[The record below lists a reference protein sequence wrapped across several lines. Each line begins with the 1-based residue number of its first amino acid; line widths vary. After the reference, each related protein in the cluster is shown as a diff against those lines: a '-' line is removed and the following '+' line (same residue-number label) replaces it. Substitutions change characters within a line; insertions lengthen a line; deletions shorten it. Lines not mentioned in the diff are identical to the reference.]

1 MSNNNKKIISIN
13 ESYGGVYDSEHV
25 YRIGNIVSYNGN
37 TYIADIDV
45 KGIEP
50 TNNDYWTLYTSN
62 NNDVVVDGNYDDIKQ
77 LVTDNK
83 LEPGKQYIINDY
95 QYIYKLDNVIIG
107 SDDSG
112 YPSDKFSLVLT
123 ATSNHSFDKRVS
135 AVPQPNSS
143 KYYLTQLD
151 KFIIEYDIHH
161 KISND
166 KGVITF
172 MKDYANNEMPFDIY
186 NQRQYIGD
194 DIKTTYSVGTNYP
207 YLFGGT
213 AQWNSTTDDS
223 TTKFYNNK
231 IENVNCFYGNYLS
244 YNSKFYNNNFGK
256 TITFGYNILSGYG
269 STIQSC
275 TLSGYGSNIQYCILS
290 GIDST
295 IQSCILSGIYSTIQ
309 YCTLSGYLPTIQY
322 CTLSGYLPTIQ
333 YCTLSGY

>member
-77 LVTDNK
+77 LVTANK

-123 ATSNHSFDKRVS
+123 AISNNQFDINVKALTQATAS
-135 AVPQPNSS
+135 D
-143 KYYLTQLD
+143 YYLKHLNEFEI
-151 KFIIEYDIHH
+151 KYDIT
-161 KISND
+161 SD
-166 KGVITF
+166 
-172 MKDYANNEMPFDIY
+172 
-186 NQRQYIGD
+186 
-194 DIKTTYSVGTNYP
+194 GTN
-207 YLFGGT
+207 
-213 AQWNSTTDDS
+213 
-223 TTKFYNNK
+223 
-231 IENVNCFYGNYLS
+231 
-244 YNSKFYNNNFGK
+244 
-256 TITFGYNILSGYG
+256 
-269 STIQSC
+269 
-275 TLSGYGSNIQYCILS
+275 
-290 GIDST
+290 
-295 IQSCILSGIYSTIQ
+295 
-309 YCTLSGYLPTIQY
+309 
-322 CTLSGYLPTIQ
+322 
-333 YCTLSGY
+333 

>member
-62 NNDVVVDGNYDDIKQ
+62 DNDVVVDGKYDDIKQ

-95 QYIYKLDNVIIG
+95 QYISTVNDITIG
-107 SDDSG
+107 TDDSG

-166 KGVITF
+166 KGTITY
-172 MKDYANNEMPFDIY
+172 MMDYCHNTMLFD
-186 NQRQYIGD
+186 
-194 DIKTTYSVGTNYP
+194 
-207 YLFGGT
+207 
-213 AQWNSTTDDS
+213 
-223 TTKFYNNK
+223 FYNSRTH
-231 IENVNCFYGNYLS
+231 VDDTV
-244 YNSKFYNNNFGK
+244 K
-256 TITFGYNILSGYG
+256 TK
-269 STIQSC
+269 
-275 TLSGYGSNIQYCILS
+275 
-290 GIDST
+290 
-295 IQSCILSGIYSTIQ
+295 
-309 YCTLSGYLPTIQY
+309 
-322 CTLSGYLPTIQ
+322 
-333 YCTLSGY
+333 